1 MASLLTPEE
10 GDRIIETISRGREED
25 ARPAPC
31 PDVMGFNCLQEVAN
45 IAMARE
51 IAERI
56 TIDPA
61 VMVGKPVIKGTRMPV
76 ELVLAK
82 LAVDPDL
89 DEFFLDYPE
98 LTVEDVKAV
107 LAYASTLV
115 PKRETVASRQ
125 PGG

>member
-1 MASLLTPEE
+1 MQNGFGFMTQ
-10 GDRIIETISRGREED
+10 
-25 ARPAPC
+25 ARA
-31 PDVMGFNCLQEVAN
+31 QAK
-45 IAMARE
+45 E
-51 IAERI
+51 IADRI

-82 LAVDPDL
+82 LAANPDL

-98 LTVEDVKAV
+98 LTVNDIKAV

-115 PKRETVASRQ
+115 IQQENAVAL
-125 PGG
+125 P

>member
-1 MASLLTPEE
+1 MAQ
-10 GDRIIETISRGREED
+10 D
-25 ARPAPC
+25 
-31 PDVMGFNCLQEVAN
+31 
-45 IAMARE
+45 

-82 LAVDPDL
+82 LAADPYL
-89 DEFFLDYPE
+89 DGFFLDYLE
-98 LTVEDVKAV
+98 LTIEDVKAV

-115 PKRETVASRQ
+115 PKQEAVPAARQ
-125 PGG
+125 HGV